1 MVEEL
6 KSQTREVLES
16 LTDEQV
22 QMVLAYARQV
32 RDMEPAVL
40 NNLLEALLE
49 HVADLREFLVSARP
63 VEFAQTCE

>member
-40 NNLLEALLE
+40 NNILERLLEEPA
-49 HVADLREFLVSARP
+49 
-63 VEFAQTCE
+63 

>member
-6 KSQTREVLES
+6 KSETREVLES
-16 LTDEQV
+16 LTEEQV

-40 NNLLEALLE
+40 NNLLERLLE
-49 HVADLREFLVSARP
+49 DRA
-63 VEFAQTCE
+63 

>member
-6 KSQTREVLES
+6 KDQARDVLES

-40 NNLLEALLE
+40 NNILERLLGETA
-49 HVADLREFLVSARP
+49 
-63 VEFAQTCE
+63 

>member
-40 NNLLEALLE
+40 NNILERLLE
-49 HVADLREFLVSARP
+49 DLA
-63 VEFAQTCE
+63 

>member
-6 KSQTREVLES
+6 KSETREVLES

-40 NNLLEALLE
+40 NNHLERLLEEPA
-49 HVADLREFLVSARP
+49 
-63 VEFAQTCE
+63 

>member
-40 NNLLEALLE
+40 NNILERLLEERA
-49 HVADLREFLVSARP
+49 
-63 VEFAQTCE
+63 

>member
-40 NNLLEALLE
+40 NNILERLLEDRA
-49 HVADLREFLVSARP
+49 
-63 VEFAQTCE
+63 

>member
-40 NNLLEALLE
+40 NNILERLLE
-49 HVADLREFLVSARP
+49 DSA
-63 VEFAQTCE
+63 

>member
-6 KSQTREVLES
+6 KSQTRDVLES

-40 NNLLEALLE
+40 NNILERLLEETA
-49 HVADLREFLVSARP
+49 
-63 VEFAQTCE
+63 

>member
-6 KSQTREVLES
+6 KSQTQEVLAS
-16 LTDEQV
+16 LTEEQV

-40 NNLLEALLE
+40 NNILERLLEEPA
-49 HVADLREFLVSARP
+49 
-63 VEFAQTCE
+63 

>member
-1 MVEEL
+1 MVDEL
-6 KSQTREVLES
+6 KSQTRDVLES

-40 NNLLEALLE
+40 NNILERLLEDRA
-49 HVADLREFLVSARP
+49 
-63 VEFAQTCE
+63 

>member
-6 KSQTREVLES
+6 KSQTQEVLES
-16 LTDEQV
+16 LTEEQV

-40 NNLLEALLE
+40 NNILERLLEEPA
-49 HVADLREFLVSARP
+49 
-63 VEFAQTCE
+63 

>member
-6 KSQTREVLES
+6 KSQTRDVLES

-32 RDMEPAVL
+32 RDKEPAVL
-40 NNLLEALLE
+40 NNILERLLEERA
-49 HVADLREFLVSARP
+49 
-63 VEFAQTCE
+63 

>member
-6 KSQTREVLES
+6 KSQTRDVLES
-16 LTDEQV
+16 LTDEQI

-40 NNLLEALLE
+40 NNILERLLEETA
-49 HVADLREFLVSARP
+49 
-63 VEFAQTCE
+63 

>member
-1 MVEEL
+1 MSSSHDWRGFMVEEL
-6 KSQTREVLES
+6 KSQTRDVLES

-40 NNLLEALLE
+40 NNILERLLEERA
-49 HVADLREFLVSARP
+49 
-63 VEFAQTCE
+63 

>member
-6 KSQTREVLES
+6 KSQTRDVLES

-32 RDMEPAVL
+32 RDMDPAVL
-40 NNLLEALLE
+40 NNILEG
-49 HVADLREFLVSARP
+49 LV
-63 VEFAQTCE
+63 EETG

>member
-6 KSQTREVLES
+6 KNQARDVLES

-40 NNLLEALLE
+40 NNILERLLEETA
-49 HVADLREFLVSARP
+49 
-63 VEFAQTCE
+63 